1 MGEEMEQG
9 PSILSD
15 LCFDID
21 ELCLILTPPSYADNV
36 SPFKR
41 TNYLYSK
48 ILAFSFFIYKNLYSF
63 FFIYLCFSFFIFY
76 LQSKLLAG

>member
-1 MGEEMEQG
+1 MGEEMKQG

-15 LCFDID
+15 LCFDIN
-21 ELCLILTPPSYADNV
+21 ELYLILTPTSYADNV

-41 TNYLYSK
+41 NNYLYSK
-48 ILAFSFFIYKNLYSF
+48 FLVFSF
-63 FFIYLCFSFFIFY
+63 CFY

>member
-1 MGEEMEQG
+1 MEQG

-21 ELCLILTPPSYADNV
+21 ELCLILTPTSYADNV

-48 ILAFSFFIYKNLYSF
+48 ILAFSFFIYKNLYSS
-63 FFIYLCFSFFIFY
+63 FFIYLYFSFFIFY